1 MKEYMK
7 DLSKLTEEEYS
18 LILKSG
24 MMWEIFPEATGVYK
38 QDCQKAIND
47 EIGRGMEN
55 DIEK

>member
-7 DLSKLTEEEYS
+7 DLSELTEEEYS
-18 LILKSG
+18 LLLKSG
-24 MMWEIFPEATGVYK
+24 MMWEIFPEATGIYF
-38 QDCQKAIND
+38 QDCKKAIND